1 MIVMKARFLWTG
13 LLAIGAMA
21 AVACGHPR
29 PMSSER
35 PASAA
40 PVAPVGVPSPVS
52 SHRVSFSTEIRPIFE
67 NRCQPCHFP
76 GGQMYER
83 LPFDRAET
91 IVGLGEKLFTRIK
104 DEGEQRRIRE
114 FLAQE
119 APAPGR

>member
-1 MIVMKARFLWTG
+1 MIGMKARFLWIG
-13 LLAIGAMA
+13 LLAIGAIAAVA
-21 AVACGHPR
+21 AVACGYPR

-40 PVAPVGVPSPVS
+40 PAAVPSLVS
-52 SHRVSFSTEIRPIFE
+52 VHRVSFPTEIRPIFE
-67 NRCQPCHFP
+67 NRCQPCHFA
-76 GGQMYER
+76 GGRMYER

-104 DEGEQRRIRE
+104 DQGEQKRIRE

-119 APAPGR
+119 APDPGR